1 MPRYIDAEPY
11 KDMYIGK
18 VFGVTIKAAKN
29 LSFGDFHGED
39 FVKVANINEI
49 PTADVREVKHGR
61 WIYKYNGT
69 DHDDVAY
76 CSLCNFYVEDRIN
89 NVGLCYRYC
98 PNCCARMDADEKMTV
113 KELEL

>member
-49 PTADVREVKHGR
+49 PTADVQEVKHGK
-61 WIYKYNGT
+61 WVEVEK
-69 DHDDVAY
+69 DVFE
-76 CSLCNFYVEDRIN
+76 CSHCKRYRIH
-89 NVGLCYRYC
+89 GCSIPEPRYC
-98 PNCCARMDADEKMTV
+98 GNCGAKMNLEDER
-113 KELEL
+113 